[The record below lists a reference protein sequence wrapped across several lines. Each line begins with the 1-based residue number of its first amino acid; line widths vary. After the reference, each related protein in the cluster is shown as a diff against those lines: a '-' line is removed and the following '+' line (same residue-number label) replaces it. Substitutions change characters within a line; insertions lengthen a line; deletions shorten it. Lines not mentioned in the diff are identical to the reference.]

1 MREILLLYL
10 SPHLCIYAYPLPLPQ
25 MQWGLG
31 PTACQTKPPEGR
43 LEEPDSQPTKYFQAL
58 WHAHRARRRA
68 FLSLTHVPYAF
79 TSYAS
84 GPTDAI

>member
-1 MREILLLYL
+1 MKAVYPPAQVAPYDSSSFGA
-10 SPHLCIYAYPLPLPQ
+10 SPPVTRWTKLATRAVS
-25 MQWGLG
+25 G
-31 PTACQTKPPEGR
+31 PAVT
-43 LEEPDSQPTKYFQAL
+43 QPTKYFQAL